1 MTYALE
7 RNQAARLRRP
17 DSDGVSFYLG
27 DLDWLIDWLIDWLN
41 LRCACL
47 DRKSTAP
54 NRLSLSLAHSITMSE
69 CEGSINTW
77 KGGGNCERLHLQ
89 CQEAMDYACAP
100 PREKTR
106 LNQMTISN
114 TLAVR
119 SGRLLTTSSIR
130 WSRLYMSAHSYDVA
144 FHCILINTWL
154 NQARTTLLITQDKRT
169 RQ

>member
-1 MTYALE
+1 MFINNFDLCLRKKSSSQALK
-7 RNQAARLRRP
+7 ARLRWRQFL
-17 DSDGVSFYLG
+17 S
-27 DLDWLIDWLIDWLN
+27 WK
-41 LRCACL
+41 CACL

-54 NRLSLSLAHSITMSE
+54 NRLGLCLVHSITVSE
-69 CEGSINTW
+69 CEGSITTW
-77 KGGGNCERLHLQ
+77 KGGGNCERLYLPELQ

-130 WSRLYMSAHSYDVA
+130 WTRLYMSAHSYDVA
-144 FHCILINTWL
+144 FMS
-154 NQARTTLLITQDKRT
+154 
-169 RQ
+169 